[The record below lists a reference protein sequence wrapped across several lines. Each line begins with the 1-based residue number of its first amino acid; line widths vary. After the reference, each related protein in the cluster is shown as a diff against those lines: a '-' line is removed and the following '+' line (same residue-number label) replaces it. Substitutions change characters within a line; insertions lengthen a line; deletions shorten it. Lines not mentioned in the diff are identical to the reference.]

1 MILKELKCINENIN
15 IDEYIEFREKVKSNM
30 EHPDWLG
37 DFSKEDII
45 SLLNK
50 DSKIWIYYLESE
62 PVCSMMIIPS
72 RQEELNKF
80 DLNFN
85 YKEVAD
91 YGPMFVSSKYRGN
104 GLQYQMLQELDN
116 YCINNNYKYVAS
128 TIHPD
133 NIYSINNLL
142 KDNFKYKCTKHFT
155 RGPRNIYFKKLKN

>member
-1 MILKELKCINENIN
+1 
-15 IDEYIEFREKVKSNM
+15 
-30 EHPDWLG
+30 
-37 DFSKEDII
+37 
-45 SLLNK
+45 
-50 DSKIWIYYLESE
+50 
-62 PVCSMMIIPS
+62 MIIPS
-72 RQEELNKF
+72 RQEDLNKF
-80 DLNFN
+80 ELNFN

-155 RGPRNIYFKKLKN
+155 RGPRNICFKKLKN